1 MFKFVSL
8 SQNVRR
14 IFRSRW
20 AHKHIQ
26 VFMKRRL
33 LKLFVFNNK
42 FKVVQQIIAELQDLK
57 SLFDLLSKF
66 FKYMYI

>member
-1 MFKFVSL
+1 
-8 SQNVRR
+8 
-14 IFRSRW
+14 
-20 AHKHIQ
+20 
-26 VFMKRRL
+26 MKRRL